1 MRKKALAVALALI
14 AALAALTIAGCSCS
28 AQSSSSASSS
38 MSASDK
44 SASDKS
50 SSASSSAQVEVPN
63 VVWLEKKD
71 AEAQLKKAG
80 LEMGDVTKDYS
91 DSVPEGLVIS
101 QKPGALAKA
110 DAGTKVALVISKG
123 KESPNE
129 TTVPNLIGMSQ
140 TDAEK
145 AISDAGLVAV
155 QADPVVD
162 DNVQPGLVCR
172 QSIDAGTTVDEGT
185 QIAIATAISDDNVE
199 VPDCLGQPY
208 EGAIDALSNL
218 GLGYDEVT
226 SYSDDFDEGLVMSQ
240 SVDSGTSVAKGTVIT
255 LTVSLGP
262 KPAGQVAVPDVYTY
276 DLDDAKATLEAA
288 GFECRWTGDEDGT
301 VITMDPE
308 PDTQAD
314 KGSVVTIRLQSHITS
329 VVVPNIV
336 GLTGDKAN
344 QVCTDHLLN
353 LIYDSTQGDQ
363 EVTGQKPA
371 SGAIVDPETDVTA
384 YFAPTD

>member
-1 MRKKALAVALALI
+1 M
-14 AALAALTIAGCSCS
+14 
-28 AQSSSSASSS
+28 
-38 MSASDK
+38 
-44 SASDKS
+44 
-50 SSASSSAQVEVPN
+50 
-63 VVWLEKKD
+63 
-71 AEAQLKKAG
+71 
-80 LEMGDVTKDYS
+80 
-91 DSVPEGLVIS
+91 
-101 QKPGALAKA
+101 
-110 DAGTKVALVISKG
+110 
-123 KESPNE
+123 
-129 TTVPNLIGMSQ
+129 
-140 TDAEK
+140 
-145 AISDAGLVAV
+145 
-155 QADPVVD
+155 
-162 DNVQPGLVCR
+162 
-172 QSIDAGTTVDEGT
+172 
-185 QIAIATAISDDNVE
+185 
-199 VPDCLGQPY
+199 PDCLGQPY

-301 VITMDPE
+301 VIAMDPE

-329 VVVPNIV
+329 VVVPSIV

-344 QVCTDHLLN
+344 QVCTDHLLS

>member
-44 SASDKS
+44 SF
-50 SSASSSAQVEVPN
+50 SASSSVQVEVPN

-101 QKPGALAKA
+101 QKPEALAKA

-155 QADPVVD
+155 QADPGWSAGSPSMRAPRSTRAPKSPSPPPSPTTTSKCPIVWVS
-162 DNVQPGLVCR
+162 R
-172 QSIDAGTTVDEGT
+172 TRAQST
-185 QIAIATAISDDNVE
+185 
-199 VPDCLGQPY
+199 
-208 EGAIDALSNL
+208 
-218 GLGYDEVT
+218 
-226 SYSDDFDEGLVMSQ
+226 
-240 SVDSGTSVAKGTVIT
+240 
-255 LTVSLGP
+255 
-262 KPAGQVAVPDVYTY
+262 
-276 DLDDAKATLEAA
+276 
-288 GFECRWTGDEDGT
+288 R
-301 VITMDPE
+301 
-308 PDTQAD
+308 
-314 KGSVVTIRLQSHITS
+314 
-329 VVVPNIV
+329 
-336 GLTGDKAN
+336 
-344 QVCTDHLLN
+344 
-353 LIYDSTQGDQ
+353 
-363 EVTGQKPA
+363 
-371 SGAIVDPETDVTA
+371 
-384 YFAPTD
+384 